1 VKTVRAAVGNGNE
14 SGRPLVAL
22 ICNVP
27 LIGEGI
33 RSELE
38 FADVHSFKGERDTGG
53 LLRSLKPDVVIVDSA
68 ADADEASAYAA
79 EHDASVLHI
88 SARPRLLRVFQR
100 GEWKHVAT
108 TDGPTPEAVRN
119 VVAGTLFARGV
130 PA

>member
-1 VKTVRAAVGNGNE
+1 MRPRAGNGRE

-22 ICNVP
+22 ICSVP

-33 RSELE
+33 RPELE

-68 ADADEASAYAA
+68 ADADEASAYAT

-88 SARPRLLRVFQR
+88 SARPRLLRVFER
-100 GEWKHVAT
+100 GEWKQVGT